1 MVIHDLKHPSD
12 SLQKQLGEVFRNLTE
27 SLDAYYTLTSKLV
40 KGKDWEQYKR
50 LAQRS
55 SIILPIAPSASQIFD
70 QEIRSPPVV
79 E

>member
-12 SLQKQLGEVFRNLTE
+12 SLQRQLGEIFSNLTD
-27 SLDAYYTLTSKLV
+27 SLNDYYTLTSKLV

-50 LAQRS
+50 LAS
-55 SIILPIAPSASQIFD
+55 SSRNLPFVRFSEQVVE
-70 QEIRSPPVV
+70 QEIIPLV